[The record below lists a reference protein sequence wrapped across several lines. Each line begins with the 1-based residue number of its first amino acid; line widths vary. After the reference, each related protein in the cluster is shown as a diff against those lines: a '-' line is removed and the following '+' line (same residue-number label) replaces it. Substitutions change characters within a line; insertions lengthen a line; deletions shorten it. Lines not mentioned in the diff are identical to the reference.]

1 VSLATLFLPG
11 AYYERW
17 FAWPKVLYTA
27 QVPLLVLITSVLFF
41 RSLRRKREL
50 TPFLLALALFL
61 LTYIGL
67 MISIY
72 PDVVPNDV
80 TIWEAA
86 APDRSLGFML
96 VGAAVLLPIILAY
109 TAHAYWVFRGKVGT
123 EGYH

>member
-1 VSLATLFLPG
+1 V
-11 AYYERW
+11 
-17 FAWPKVLYTA
+17 
-27 QVPLLVLITSVLFF
+27 TSVLFF
-41 RSLRRKREL
+41 RSLAQKREL
-50 TPFLLALALFL
+50 APFLLALALFL

-72 PDVVPNDV
+72 PDVVPNGV

-86 APDRSLGFML
+86 APDGSLLFML
-96 VGAAVLLPIILAY
+96 FGAAVLLPIILAY